1 MAIQFMDGFDQ
12 YQGAPSVAALMAQ
25 AGYVTSGNIGA
36 ATGRRVDTKAI
47 AVTNGSI
54 GRTFVS
60 SADKVVIGFAYRNTL
75 VRDTIFNVANVG
87 TLTWNTDTGKLSFA
101 GVAGTATALLG
112 LWYYLEIVV
121 DKTAGTVKVFINN
134 EQDIE
139 APLPETATF
148 LTNFICT
155 WAAPGNDTKY
165 LDDLIFIDSSTGA
178 NVAHTDRVGP
188 IQISSRMPEVDV
200 LKEWSTSTGVDHYPL
215 VDNQPPVDAQYIQ
228 SNTSGAMD
236 LFLADAA
243 LPSATG
249 IVAVGVTVYNRK
261 SDVDA
266 RQLGIV
272 VGAKGAGQLEVV
284 DAALST
290 TNKFSFG
297 VFEKAPGGVSWTDE
311 LVGDTPF
318 GVVVRP

>member
-1 MAIQFMDGFDQ
+1 MILFMDGFDQ
-12 YQGAPSVAALMAQ
+12 YQGAPAIAALMTQ
-25 AGYVTSGNIGA
+25 AGYVTAGSIGA
-36 ATGRRVDTKAI
+36 AVGRRTDTKAI
-47 AVTNGSI
+47 AIANGSL
-54 GRTFVS
+54 GRTFIS
-60 SADKVVIGFAYRNTL
+60 AADKAVIGFAYRNTL
-75 VRDTIFNVANVG
+75 IRETIINIANVG
-87 TLTWNTDTGKLSFA
+87 ALTWDTNTGKLSFA
-101 GVAGTATALLG
+101 GGQGTAIALLG
-112 LWYYLEIVV
+112 LWYYLEVV
-121 DKTAGTVKVFINN
+121 IDKTAGTVKVFINN

-139 APLPETATF
+139 VPLPETAAF
-148 LTNFICT
+148 LTNFVCT

-178 NVAHTDRVGP
+178 NVVHTDRVGP
-188 IQISSRMPEVDV
+188 IQISARMPAVDV
-200 LKEWSTSTGVDHYPL
+200 LKEWSPSTGDEHYPL

-236 LFLADAA
+236 LFLANAA
-243 LPSATG
+243 LPDTTA

-297 VFEKAPGGVSWTDE
+297 VFEKAPGGAAWSDE